1 MDALDRKLI
10 DNFPGM
16 IVRKDLSSI
25 MKKGAN
31 VPTYVLEYLLGQ
43 QCSSED
49 EDVIKNGMEKIKS
62 ILSQNYVSPDQ
73 SEYIKSR
80 IRENGV
86 YTIIDK
92 ISVRFDEKEDK
103 YVASFHNFS
112 ISPFEV
118 ASDLVIHN
126 DKLLL
131 GGIWCIVKI
140 EYTPKD
146 ENEEETDDVDSL
158 FGNKKA
164 KKKEKKKKSIYD
176 SPFSIVAL
184 KPIQMPNLNLDLIK
198 EARANFTKDEWIN

>member
-80 IRENGV
+80 IR
-86 YTIIDK
+86 
-92 ISVRFDEKEDK
+92 
-103 YVASFHNFS
+103 
-112 ISPFEV
+112 
-118 ASDLVIHN
+118 
-126 DKLLL
+126 
-131 GGIWCIVKI
+131 
-140 EYTPKD
+140 
-146 ENEEETDDVDSL
+146 
-158 FGNKKA
+158 
-164 KKKEKKKKSIYD
+164 
-176 SPFSIVAL
+176 
-184 KPIQMPNLNLDLIK
+184 
-198 EARANFTKDEWIN
+198 